1 MSVAAANLG
10 PSKSEVVK
18 LNVEPPVLAE
28 VAIGNSDAIATCLK
42 RYSGMVWSLALRS
55 CPDAQTAEDAVQDIF
70 VQLWQAAGKF
80 DPNVA
85 SESTFVAMVAR
96 RRLIDLYRKSKTGS
110 PVSASVQQLNAMVD
124 QEQTPART
132 AEINDEA
139 RKAEQLLGE
148 LPNEQQEVIRLS
160 VYDGLSHSRIAESTG
175 LSLGTVKTHIRRGMI
190 DLRDRLF
197 STPRAGD
204 GGFHG

>member
-1 MSVAAANLG
+1 MSVAVANWN
-10 PSKSEVVK
+10 PSQSEIVK

-28 VAIGNSDAIATCLK
+28 VAVGNSDAIATCLN
-42 RYSGMVWSLALRS
+42 RYSGMVWSLALRN
-55 CPDAQTAEDAVQDIF
+55 CPDSQAAEDAVQDIF
-70 VQLWQAAGKF
+70 LQLWQAAGKF
-80 DPNVA
+80 DPTVA

-96 RRLIDLYRKSKTGS
+96 RRLIDLHRKQKNNSAI
-110 PVSASVQQLNAMVD
+110 SASEKQLDAVVD
-124 QEQTPART
+124 QKQTPACT

-139 RKAEQLLGE
+139 RRAEEMLGE
-148 LPNEQQEVIRLS
+148 LPREQQEVIRLS

-190 DLRDRLF
+190 DLRNRLF
-197 STPRAGD
+197 PAAHAND